1 MAASANPNQR
11 FGPQDSRSD
20 LPLVIRVGDLRTGA
34 VTESAFIKSPV
45 RIGRNDANEL
55 RLPDAFVSQW
65 HAIVYFDDHE
75 ISYVDLG
82 STNGSVVDGTPAER
96 NIPVV
101 LGPPSRV
108 RIGALQLTFARL
120 AAR

>member
-1 MAASANPNQR
+1 MAASTNPNQR
-11 FGPQDSRSD
+11 FGSQEGARDP
-20 LPLVIRVGDLRTGA
+20 PLVIRVDDLRTGA

-101 LGPPSRV
+101 LGPSSRI

-120 AAR
+120 ATR